1 MEAPHFLHALPSQ
14 TFFGFL
20 SQRHNELRHFI
31 SDTIILWTF
40 FGWRRPATN
49 QSA

>member
-1 MEAPHFLHALPSQ
+1 MEAPYIPHALPSQ
-14 TFFGFL
+14 TVLHFL
-20 SQRHNELRHFI
+20 SQRHNRLPFH
-31 SDTIILWTF
+31 LGPYGLF